1 MKTTEQHMTDL
12 ISRLREIEELLA
24 CRGSAMTP
32 AIHGKASALVSIARS
47 EAHALG
53 RAMRVEIIGLRRELA
68 EATGTEEEFYAR
80 MAHGVTE

>member
-1 MKTTEQHMTDL
+1 MDTNKALTAL
-12 ISRLREIEELLA
+12 IARINEIEELLA

-53 RAMRVEIIGLRRELA
+53 RAMRVEIVGLRRELA